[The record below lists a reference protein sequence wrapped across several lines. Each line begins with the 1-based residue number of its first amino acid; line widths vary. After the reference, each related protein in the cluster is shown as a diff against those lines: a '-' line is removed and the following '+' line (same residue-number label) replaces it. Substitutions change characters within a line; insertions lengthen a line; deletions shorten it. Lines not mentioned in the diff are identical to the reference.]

1 MNDEDN
7 VTGGDLAKSITFEV
21 AANSLLDKYSGL
33 LLAAPDPTQASK
45 ILYALA
51 NIGGS
56 AAINYFAQRIR
67 GGKFNLGELLTAGG
81 LSLIPG
87 GVQAKT
93 LKGRVARGATKGA
106 GLGALQ
112 VTGESLINEQK
123 LPKFEEALLGAG
135 FGGTLGG
142 ALSGV
147 SGPEASKF
155 VKALKNRIKR
165 KKPKLV
171 VQEIKEQVAQQKPQ
185 KNLGGYMED
194 EGIDIEDYGFGPEG
208 PRGSATD
215 EQIMQAYRERT
226 GELDLDPRRRAEAG
240 DIVTGQGTNQNQGLN
255 FAQQTPPPIDPKDIP
270 RNDIGTWRTAGRKSQ
285 PLNFLFGRDAGW
297 RGGRLNLKSWREA
310 PGDGKAIA
318 EQFLTAQGKGV
329 PFSSERDKQNLFMSR
344 VFGIEG
350 AEKLLNLPPG
360 TKRIFQAHHQTA
372 TKAVLTGQEGLVYDS
387 PYYHEIQKVWE
398 DLNLTL
404 GNNPDNIIGTLG
416 LVQRDLDSPHS
427 LIHKF
432 LDSRMGPDG
441 TDFWTED
448 IMKQIVIYDNAGNA
462 IGHKNFA
469 LRLQLTKEQA
479 LIFKEAVDLL
489 KLAHEQFYLAKGV
502 RPGKY
507 LTTEPIL
514 DEEVVDAFINKLPPK
529 GGTGEY
535 TTDIIRKIAREVAEE
550 TDIKPTI
557 PSGSLKQL
565 ADEAIAD
572 DVRNMIEKAE
582 KIAVT
587 SANGESMVLDL
598 ILNFPNL
605 KPKDAIKKWTGNDP
619 LMTTKKS
626 IQLEKELK
634 ELTKSGAARQ
644 LKELYQRKFGELPS
658 AVTKFD
664 KGADD

>member
-51 NIGGS
+51 NVGGS

-93 LKGRVARGATKGA
+93 LKGRVAKGATKGA

-112 VTGESLINEQK
+112 VTGESLINEK
-123 LPKFEEALLGAG
+123 ELPKFEEALLGAG

-165 KKPKLV
+165 KKLV

-185 KNLGGYMED
+185 KNLGGYMDD

-208 PRGSATD
+208 PRGGATD

-240 DIVTGQGTNQNQGLN
+240 NIITGQGTNQNQGLN
-255 FAQQTPPPIDPKDIP
+255 FAQQTPPPIDPKDVP
-270 RNDIGTWRTAGRKSQ
+270 RNEIGTWRTAGQKSQ

-297 RGGRLNLKSWREA
+297 RKGRLNLKSWREH
-310 PGDGKAIA
+310 PKKGDKNIA
-318 EQFLTAQGKGV
+318 EQFLTPQDKGV
-329 PFSSERDKQNLFMSR
+329 PFSSERDKKNLFMSR

-350 AEKLLNLPPG
+350 AEQLLNLPPG
-360 TKRIFQAHHQTA
+360 TKRIFQAHHNTA

-404 GNNPDNIIGTLG
+404 GNNPENIIGTLG
-416 LVQRDLDSPHS
+416 LVQRDLNSPHS

-432 LDSRMGPDG
+432 LDSKMGPDG
-441 TDFWTED
+441 TQFWTEE
-448 IMKQIVIYDNAGNA
+448 IMNQIVIYDNAGNA
-462 IGHKNFA
+462 IGHKNFP

-489 KLAHEQFYLAKGV
+489 KLAHRQFYLAKGV
-502 RPGKY
+502 KPGKY
-507 LTTEPIL
+507 LTTEPIF
-514 DEEVVDAFINKLPPK
+514 DEEIVDSFINKLPPK

-535 TTDIIRKIAREVAEE
+535 TTDIISKIAREVAEE

-557 PSGSLKQL
+557 PSFSFKQL
-565 ADEAIAD
+565 IEEVADKNVREQLD
-572 DVRNMIEKAE
+572 DMYRF
-582 KIAVT
+582 AVNQ
-587 SANGESMVLDL
+587 ANGEDML
-598 ILNFPNL
+598 IEVIFNNM
-605 KPKDAIKKWTGNDP
+605 KPKDAIKKYRGNDP
-619 LMTTKKS
+619 AAAALA
-626 IQLEKELK
+626 KELSNAVK
-634 ELTKSGAARQ
+634 YNRQ
-644 LKELYQRKFGELPS
+644 RLKQLYQTKFGELPS